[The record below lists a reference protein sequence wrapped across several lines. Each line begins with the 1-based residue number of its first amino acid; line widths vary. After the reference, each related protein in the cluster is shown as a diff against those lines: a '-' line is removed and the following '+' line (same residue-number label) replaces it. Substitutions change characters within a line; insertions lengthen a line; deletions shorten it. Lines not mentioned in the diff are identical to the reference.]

1 MNVHSMVN
9 VMKKEN
15 ANVSLV
21 GQGKIAL
28 KDFVLINVLVMVFV
42 LLKEYAYV
50 LIIGKGQTVQI
61 ENVN

>member
-1 MNVHSMVN
+1 MVN